1 MEGLFKPPHS
11 IRKSSSI
18 IWDYSNSTIPDQFID
33 LLRNAGLKD
42 SDIKEIINLVVDIL
56 KEHGSQIQAI
66 DILRTAIRQFRQ
78 LDGLEDQVQMLY
90 LLKIYTEKLHLL
102 FKQNFINIQILEK
115 AIEESIKT
123 KKSVEYILITEGKI
137 PKEKIGQALSA
148 HYKVPFKDFDPS
160 LITPFSL
167 LKQLK
172 KSFLLNENWV
182 PIAEEDGLVHVV
194 MDTPSHNAK
203 VNSIKRILNKEN
215 LVLYVG
221 IKEDI
226 QSYVELFYQKGQ
238 PSIELSK
245 TFTGLEE
252 GGAQEEDLIKDED
265 VDINEHS
272 SEVVRLVDQVLINA
286 HAQRASDIHIEP
298 SLITGHVEIRFR
310 IDGVLKE
317 VAKVP
322 LRFARPILARLKIMA
337 NLDISEKR
345 LPQDGKIKFRRK
357 GLDPIEIR
365 LATIPTSDGL
375 EDAVLRILA
384 KAGAK
389 KLDEMGFEEGCLREL
404 RRVISQPY
412 GLILVVGPTG
422 SGKTTTLHAILG
434 ELNKPGVKI
443 WTAEDPI
450 EITQKGLRQV
460 EVKPKIGLDF
470 ARVMRAFLRADP
482 DIIMIGE
489 MRDHETASIAV
500 EASLTGHLVLSTLHT
515 NSAPETITRLLDMGL
530 NPINFSDSVLGILA
544 QRLVRRLCNNCKEAY
559 RPEEEEYQE
568 LTSELGELI
577 DKSNIPAFPDTIL
590 YRAKGCHACSGIGYK
605 GRIGIYELL
614 VCTKKIK
621 SLIKKGAATEEIT
634 ALAKSEGM
642 VTLKQDGIIKI
653 FKGITDVAELKRV
666 VVE

>member
-1 MEGLFKPPHS
+1 MEGLSKPAAK
-11 IRKSSSI
+11 IQKGSSL
-18 IWDYSNSTIPDQFID
+18 IWDFKNSTIPDQFID

-42 SDIKEIINLVVDIL
+42 SDIKEIISLVVDIL
-56 KEHGSQIQAI
+56 KEQGSQVQAI
-66 DILRTAIRQFRQ
+66 DILRNAIKQFSQ
-78 LDGLEDQVQMLY
+78 LDGLEDRIQMLY
-90 LLKIYTEKLHLL
+90 LLKIYSEKLNFLL
-102 FKQNFINIQILEK
+102 KKGLINIHLLEK
-115 AIEESIKT
+115 AIKVSIKE
-123 KKSVEYILITEGKI
+123 KKSVEYVLITEEKI
-137 PKEKIGQALSA
+137 PKQEIGKALSA
-148 HYKVPFKDFDPS
+148 YYKVPFMDFDPS
-160 LITPFSL
+160 IIPPFCI

-172 KSFLLNENWV
+172 KSFLLNESWV
-182 PIAEEDGLVHVV
+182 PIAEEDKVVRVV
-194 MDTPSHNAK
+194 MDSPSHNAK
-203 VNSIKRILNKEN
+203 VNEIKRILNKDN
-215 LVLYVG
+215 VILYVG

-226 QSYVELFYQKGQ
+226 QSYIELFYGRGQ
-238 PSIELSK
+238 PSIELGRA
-245 TFTGLEE
+245 FTGLDED
-252 GGAQEEDLIKDED
+252 GAFEEDLPKEED
-265 VDINEHS
+265 LDINEHS

-286 HAQRASDIHIEP
+286 YAQRASDIHIEP

-317 VAKVP
+317 IGNVP

-337 NLDISEKR
+337 NLDISERR
-345 LPQDGKIKFRRK
+345 LPQDGKIKFRKK
-357 GLDPIEIR
+357 GMDPIEIR

-389 KLDEMGFEEGCLREL
+389 KLDEMGFEEDCLRVL
-404 RRVISQPY
+404 RKVISQPY

-422 SGKTTTLHAILG
+422 SGKTTTLHAILA

-460 EVKPKIGLDF
+460 EVRPKIGLDF

-489 MRDHETASIAV
+489 MRDHETASAAV

-544 QRLVRRLCNNCKEAY
+544 QRLVRRLCNNCKESY
-559 RPEEEEYQE
+559 YPDEEEYQE
-568 LTSELGELI
+568 LSEELAELK
-577 DKSNIPAFPDTIL
+577 DKLSIPAFKDTIF
-590 YRAKGCHACSGIGYK
+590 YRAKGCHVCNGIGYK

-621 SLIKKGAATEEIT
+621 SLIKKGATTEEIT
-634 ALAKSEGM
+634 TIAKSEGM